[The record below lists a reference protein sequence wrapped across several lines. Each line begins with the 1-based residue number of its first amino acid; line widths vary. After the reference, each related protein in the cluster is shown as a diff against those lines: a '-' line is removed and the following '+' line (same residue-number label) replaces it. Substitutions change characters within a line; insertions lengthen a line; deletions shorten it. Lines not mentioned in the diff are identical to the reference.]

1 MRADRRS
8 ERRYPFNAL
17 AEIVNETE
25 QARTSTKISDLSMH
39 GCYVE
44 TTNPFPQGT
53 NVTIEIFTDSE
64 SVETAATVAYL
75 EAKRGMGLA
84 FREMP
89 DCYTNT
95 LQKWLA
101 KGTSKP
107 AN

>member
-1 MRADRRS
+1 MPFGRAASVTTIDG
-8 ERRYPFNAL
+8 AAGAAITL
-17 AEIVNETE
+17 I
-25 QARTSTKISDLSMH
+25 TS
-39 GCYVE
+39 GCEEVLLP
-44 TTNPFPQGT
+44 T
-53 NVTIEIFTDSE
+53 
-64 SVETAATVAYL
+64 VETAATVAYL